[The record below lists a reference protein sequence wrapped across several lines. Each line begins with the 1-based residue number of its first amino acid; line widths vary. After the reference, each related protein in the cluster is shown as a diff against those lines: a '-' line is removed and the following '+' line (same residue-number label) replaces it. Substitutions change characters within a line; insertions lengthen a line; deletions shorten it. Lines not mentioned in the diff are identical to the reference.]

1 MAATIRA
8 MSNFGLSDLRLVEPA
23 AFDPHR
29 ILGIAHGTER
39 LVESARR
46 CATLDE
52 ALADCT
58 LVLATTGRPRQ
69 GERRVLEP
77 REAAR
82 LLLDAAEEGPGKVAV
97 LFGPEQDGLP
107 TWAVDRCQGILT
119 IPTDPYNRSLNLA
132 QAVLLV
138 AWELWMAAGT
148 SEGGPATGGGHLGAQ
163 APPIPPADLASGA
176 EREAMFTAFQE
187 LLTTLYPG
195 STELRM
201 SGAMARLR
209 ALLNR
214 GAPTREEAKAMTNL
228 IRHADRTLKGE
239 AAPRTRTRG
248 RRAKGARGQATEADP
263 GE

>member
-23 AFDPHR
+23 AFDAYR

-39 LVESARR
+39 LVESVRR

-77 REAAR
+77 REAAA
-82 LLLDAAEEGPGKVAV
+82 LLLSAAAEGPEKVAV

-119 IPTDPYNRSLNLA
+119 IPTDEYNRSLNLA

-138 AWELWMAAGT
+138 AWELWMAARDHAGAP
-148 SEGGPATGGGHLGAQ
+148 GGPREAQ

-195 STELRM
+195 STDLRM
-201 SGAMARLR
+201 SGALARLR

-248 RRAKGARGQATEADP
+248 RRAKGARGPATGPDPEA
-263 GE
+263 

>member
-8 MSNFGLSDLRLVEPA
+8 MSNFGLADLRLVEPA
-23 AFDPHR
+23 AFDPYR

-39 LVESARR
+39 LVGSVRL
-46 CATLDE
+46 CATLDS

-58 LVLATTGRPRQ
+58 LVLATTGRPRH

-77 REAAR
+77 REAAG
-82 LLLDAAEEGPGKVAV
+82 LLLAAAAEAQGRVAV

-107 TWAVDRCQGILT
+107 TWAVDRCHGILT
-119 IPTDPYNRSLNLA
+119 IPTDEYNRSLNLA

-138 AWELWMAAGT
+138 GWELWMAAGAA
-148 SEGGPATGGGHLGAQ
+148 P
-163 APPIPPADLASGA
+163 APPILPADLASGA
-176 EREAMFTAFQE
+176 DREAMFSAFQE
-187 LLTTLYPG
+187 LLGTLYPG

-214 GAPTREEAKAMTNL
+214 GAPTREEARSMTNL

-248 RRAKGARGQATEADP
+248 RRAKGAREAP
-263 GE
+263 GPAQE